1 MGKATHA
8 KIPANC
14 EAKLVKSSSS
24 SYRNACT
31 NPAGI
36 KSGDSPY
43 KNQVHH
49 IVCEN
54 AILDIKPSGDKS
66 GEKTKYIMDCLCATK
81 WDINDAVNLIA
92 LPMKSAYRKSYGK
105 NPQNAVCHNVDHGGP
120 NGYTEECKLWLHK
133 RIWNS
138 LIDKRKGHDW
148 NTQQIKDQ
156 LKACKDHFTTQ
167 LQSRAMRPG
176 PGLRG
181 TEYAY
186 VHRVKRGDQAALK
199 NWHYAF
205 SMAQFP
211 GDRLPPKD
219 PSKFIGKL
227 VALIR

>member
-1 MGKATHA
+1 MGGKATHA
-8 KIPANC
+8 KIPAKC

-31 NPAGI
+31 NPDPMPS
-36 KSGDSPY
+36 SGDSPY

-54 AILDIKPSGDKS
+54 AILDIKPSGDKP

-105 NPQNAVCHNVDHGGP
+105 KPQNFVCHNVDHGGP
-120 NGYTEECKLWLHK
+120 RGYTKECKDWLHDH
-133 RIWNS
+133 IWNT
-138 LIDKRKGHDW
+138 LVDKRKGHDW
-148 NTQQIKDQ
+148 NTQQILDQ
-156 LKACKDHFTTQ
+156 LKECKDYFTTQ
-167 LQSRAMRPG
+167 LQTRARRPG
-176 PGLRG
+176 GLG

-186 VHRVKRGDQAALK
+186 VHRVKRGDQPALK
-199 NWHYAF
+199 NWHYPF
-205 SMAQFP
+205 SMAKFP
-211 GDRLPPKD
+211 AKRLPPKD